1 MTIVNVGVSH
11 HSAPAGVLEKLA
23 VLPGEQAGVLARL
36 HAIPGIDEVF
46 ILSTCNR
53 VEVYAATQRPTEEIT
68 QAVAEMLASRGRT
81 RVSDLLRLARLHVAA
96 AAAEHLFSVTSG
108 LESMAVGEEQIVAQV
123 KAAARDATAAGTTG
137 PVLTGLVDAAL
148 RASKRVRS
156 ESGIGTAGASLVRAG
171 LSLAREH
178 LGGEPS
184 GCSAVVV
191 GTGSVG
197 KLAARL
203 LREAKVEQLSIISR
217 TPARAAELAAA
228 TGGLPLLLATLPV
241 AISDA
246 DVLVAATG
254 ASAPTV
260 LAQEVRAARKTI
272 GHRPLFVL
280 DLGMPPDVERE
291 VGELPGVRLVDLAA
305 LGRHLA
311 TAGTQDRIPRA
322 RAVVSAEAA
331 AYLVRQQQVVAAPVI
346 AALHDHIRQVAD
358 AELARLQGRLRGLDA
373 RQRAEITASM
383 HRILRKI
390 LHSPTVR
397 AKEFS
402 AGPEGPV
409 YLEVL
414 RQLFDLPAP
423 APGSPPTRR

>member
-1 MTIVNVGVSH
+1 
-11 HSAPAGVLEKLA
+11 
-23 VLPGEQAGVLARL
+23 
-36 HAIPGIDEVF
+36 
-46 ILSTCNR
+46 
-53 VEVYAATQRPTEEIT
+53 
-68 QAVAEMLASRGRT
+68 
-81 RVSDLLRLARLHVAA
+81 
-96 AAAEHLFSVTSG
+96 
-108 LESMAVGEEQIVAQV
+108 
-123 KAAARDATAAGTTG
+123 
-137 PVLTGLVDAAL
+137 VLTGLVDAAL

>member
-1 MTIVNVGVSH
+1 MMTIVNVGVSH
-11 HSAPAGVLEKLA
+11 HSAPPGVLEELA

-53 VEVYAATQRPTEEIT
+53 VEVYAATQRPAEEIT

-81 RVSDLLRLARLHVAA
+81 RVSDLLGLARLHVAA

-156 ESGIGTAGASLVRAG
+156 ESGIGTSGASLVRAG
-171 LSLAREH
+171 LSLAWEH

-184 GCSAVVV
+184 GRSAVVV

-203 LREAKVEQLSIISR
+203 LREATVGELSIISR

-228 TGGLPLLLATLPV
+228 TGGLPLLLVTLPV

-260 LAQEVRAARKTI
+260 LAQDVRAARKTI

-305 LGRHLA
+305 LCRHLA

-331 AYLVRQQQVVAAPVI
+331 AYLVRQQQIVAAP
-346 AALHDHIRQVAD
+346 
-358 AELARLQGRLRGLDA
+358 
-373 RQRAEITASM
+373 
-383 HRILRKI
+383 
-390 LHSPTVR
+390 
-397 AKEFS
+397 
-402 AGPEGPV
+402 
-409 YLEVL
+409 
-414 RQLFDLPAP
+414 
-423 APGSPPTRR
+423 